1 MFKKSIILVFAVF
14 AILTVQ
20 SADAFSWGK
29 INATSD
35 MGIGYVER
43 YGQLQAVLTVSYQP
57 YFFGYL
63 PVFVEVNVV
72 DSPSWLTVVP
82 STPTFTL
89 KPDESRNVNFIMQV
103 SQNDVQAGTS
113 GKVTVE
119 LTGRLISGGA
129 FRQIDGGKVEILVG
143 YNPFTEIGIRAAKPI
158 ERTAPDREL
167 PFSFDII
174 NYGNSR
180 VVVSITPAKQPPSG
194 WKYVIS
200 PSTVYIEPKKAGEET
215 YPYATVTVTITTPHG
230 PVISYANTWQ
240 NFAITAKAT
249 SEAPYYVK
257 QGTTWQRT
265 QNEIE
270 LVNTNEVTQYFLA
283 KNKGFY
289 VPGFDAISMVAAIA
303 LLSVILIRRK
313 K

>member
-20 SADAFSWGK
+20 GADAFSWGK

-89 KPDESRNVNFIMQV
+89 KPDESRNVNLIMQV

-119 LTGRLISGGA
+119 LTGRLITGGA
-129 FRQIDGGKVEILVG
+129 FRQIDG
-143 YNPFTEIGIRAAKPI
+143 
-158 ERTAPDREL
+158 
-167 PFSFDII
+167 
-174 NYGNSR
+174 
-180 VVVSITPAKQPPSG
+180 
-194 WKYVIS
+194 
-200 PSTVYIEPKKAGEET
+200 
-215 YPYATVTVTITTPHG
+215 
-230 PVISYANTWQ
+230 
-240 NFAITAKAT
+240 
-249 SEAPYYVK
+249 
-257 QGTTWQRT
+257 
-265 QNEIE
+265 
-270 LVNTNEVTQYFLA
+270 
-283 KNKGFY
+283 
-289 VPGFDAISMVAAIA
+289 
-303 LLSVILIRRK
+303 
-313 K
+313 

>member
-1 MFKKSIILVFAVF
+1 MLKKSIVLVFAII
-14 AILTVQ
+14 AIL
-20 SADAFSWGK
+20 SIENADALSWGK

-35 MGIGYVER
+35 IGMGYVER
-43 YGQLQAVLTVSYQP
+43 YGQLQATLTVSYQP

-63 PVFVEVNVV
+63 PVYVEVNVV

-89 KPDESRNVNFIMQV
+89 KPGESRNINLIMHV
-103 SQNDVQAGTS
+103 SQNDVRAGTS
-113 GKVTVE
+113 GKVVVE

-129 FRQIDGGKVEILVG
+129 FRQIDEGKIEILVG
-143 YNPFTEIGIRAAKPI
+143 YNPFTEIGIRAVKPI

-174 NYGNSR
+174 NYGNTR
-180 VVVSITPAKQPPSG
+180 VVVSLTPATKPPSG

-215 YPYATVTVTITTPHG
+215 YPYATVTVTLTTPHG
-230 PVISYANTWQ
+230 PIISYSNTWQ

-249 SEAPYYVK
+249 SEAPYFVK
-257 QGTTWQRT
+257 QGNTWTRT

-270 LVNTNEVTQYFLA
+270 LVNTNTVTQYFLA

-289 VPGFDAISMVAAIA
+289 VPGFDAISMIAAIA
-303 LLSVILIRRK
+303 LLSVIVIRRK